1 MKKTGIIAFTEHGGV
16 LGEKLLRDLQKQGQE
31 IYGFVKSKYVDLPER
46 HSFQK
51 VTGTLREW
59 AEEWI
64 PKLDGI
70 VFFSA
75 TGIAVRTIAPF
86 VVSKKTDPAVVVID
100 EQGNYAIS
108 LLSGHLG
115 GANELAKFAAES
127 IGAVPVI
134 TTGTDVN
141 HTFAVDVF
149 ARKNNLV
156 IADMRLAKEMAALL
170 IRGKTITWGAG
181 EGFVYPKGQNIPLQ
195 LQFQETESPD
205 RKKGTLWFAIP
216 QSDGKEVQILHLY
229 PKNVCLGAG
238 CRKHTPEEKI
248 ETQIR
253 TYLSEAGI
261 SITQI
266 LQAASINLK
275 KEEPG
280 LLAFCEKYQIPFVTY
295 SKEELERAKGTFTP
309 SAFVSKITGV
319 DNVCERSAS
328 LSSDGGAFI
337 MRKQAA
343 EGVTAACTIKKW
355 SVNFE

>member
-1 MKKTGIIAFTEHGGV
+1 MKKTGIIAFTEHGCV
-16 LGEKLLRDLQKQGQE
+16 LGEKLLRDLQKQDQE

-170 IRGKTITWGAG
+170 IRGKYDHLGSRGRICLS
-181 EGFVYPKGQNIPLQ
+181 KR
-195 LQFQETESPD
+195 TEHS
-205 RKKGTLWFAIP
+205 
-216 QSDGKEVQILHLY
+216 
-229 PKNVCLGAG
+229 
-238 CRKHTPEEKI
+238 
-248 ETQIR
+248 
-253 TYLSEAGI
+253 
-261 SITQI
+261 
-266 LQAASINLK
+266 
-275 KEEPG
+275 
-280 LLAFCEKYQIPFVTY
+280 
-295 SKEELERAKGTFTP
+295 
-309 SAFVSKITGV
+309 
-319 DNVCERSAS
+319 
-328 LSSDGGAFI
+328 
-337 MRKQAA
+337 
-343 EGVTAACTIKKW
+343 VTAAISGNRKPGRKKRNVVVCD
-355 SVNFE
+355 SAKRR

>member
-1 MKKTGIIAFTEHGGV
+1 MKKTGIIAFTEHGCV
-16 LGEKLLRDLQKQGQE
+16 LGEKLLRDLQKQDQE

-170 IRGKTITWGAG
+170 GSGERRSPGEPGKDLSIR
-181 EGFVYPKGQNIPLQ
+181 KGQNIPLQ

-205 RKKGTLWFAIP
+205 GKKGTLWFAIP

-229 PKNVCLGAG
+229 PKNVYLGAG
-238 CRKHTPEEKI
+238 CR
-248 ETQIR
+248 R
-253 TYLSEAGI
+253 TYAGRKNRNADPNLSVRSRNIHNTNPAG
-261 SITQI
+261 SQYR
-266 LQAASINLK
+266 S
-275 KEEPG
+275 
-280 LLAFCEKYQIPFVTY
+280 EK
-295 SKEELERAKGTFTP
+295 RGAGT
-309 SAFVSKITGV
+309 AGV
-319 DNVCERSAS
+319 
-328 LSSDGGAFI
+328 L
-337 MRKQAA
+337 
-343 EGVTAACTIKKW
+343 
-355 SVNFE
+355 